1 MHFPLKCLH
10 PTWTKKRQTPTFVF
24 SPVFPVFPVFTVTV
38 NGLRV
43 KNETPL
49 QGQVVLAEMNVILWG
64 YNECDGI

>member
-10 PTWTKKRQTPTFVF
+10 PTWTTKRTNADICI
-24 SPVFPVFPVFTVTV
+24 SPVFPVFTVTV